1 MNTQDDED
9 KIAQALAVCAELTGT
24 VLTPAAFEVMLE
36 DLSAYD
42 VQMVLNA
49 LNRCRRELT
58 GRLTLAAIL
67 QRMDCGLPT
76 ADEAFGLLAEAAK
89 NEYLTVVIPEIAL
102 IAMGQGAQSLL
113 ELGDKTG
120 ARMAFRGAYERMVEE
135 MRLRGE
141 MGTWTVSSG
150 LDKVQMETAIG
161 EAVNQGKLSK
171 PQALM
176 LLPSD
181 ATEKRLEMQTGEMLS
196 LEDKQK
202 AQAKATQILQ
212 LLTAKKT
219 NREDFET
226 QQIRCREVERAERYA
241 ALEKLRHAA

>member
-1 MNTQDDED
+1 MTTLHDED
-9 KIAQALAVCAELTGT
+9 RIAQALAVCAELTGT
-24 VLTPAAFEVMLE
+24 VLTPAAFDVMLE
-36 DLSAYD
+36 DLSAYN

-89 NEYLTVVIPEIAL
+89 NEYLTVVVPEIAQ

-113 ELGDKTG
+113 DLGDKTG

-135 MRLRGE
+135 MRQRGG
-141 MGTWTVSSG
+141 MGKWMVSAG
-150 LDKVQMETAIG
+150 LDKTQMETAIN
-161 EAVNQGKLSK
+161 EAVKQGKLSK
-171 PQALM
+171 PQAMM

-181 ATEKRLEMQTGEMLS
+181 AAETRYELQTGTILS
-196 LEDKQK
+196 LENKQK
-202 AQAKATQILQ
+202 AQENIGRILVTLASKMADRDAQFENDMAKRAAARQARLAQ
-212 LLTAKKT
+212 L
-219 NREDFET
+219 ES
-226 QQIRCREVERAERYA
+226 
-241 ALEKLRHAA
+241 LRHAN

>member
-24 VLTPAAFEVMLE
+24 VLTPTAFEVMLE
-36 DLSAYD
+36 DLSSYN

-58 GRLTLAAIL
+58 GRLTLTAIL

-89 NEYLTVVIPEIAL
+89 NEYLTVVVPEIAQ

-150 LDKVQMETAIG
+150 LDKV
-161 EAVNQGKLSK
+161 
-171 PQALM
+171 
-176 LLPSD
+176 
-181 ATEKRLEMQTGEMLS
+181 
-196 LEDKQK
+196 
-202 AQAKATQILQ
+202 
-212 LLTAKKT
+212 
-219 NREDFET
+219 
-226 QQIRCREVERAERYA
+226 
-241 ALEKLRHAA
+241 